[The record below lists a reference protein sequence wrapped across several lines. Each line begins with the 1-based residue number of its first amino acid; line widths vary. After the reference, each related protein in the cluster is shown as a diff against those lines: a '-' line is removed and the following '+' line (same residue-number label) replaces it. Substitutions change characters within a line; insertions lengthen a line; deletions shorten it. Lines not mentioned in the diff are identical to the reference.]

1 MAWLICGAATDW
13 CYRVRTTVGSVDC
26 ASLHPPYVERLSRTY
41 VIRNSCANL
50 AHTYN
55 GRGQTQI
62 GDSIAA
68 RSLPPKIWHK
78 QLRTSEQAGRVG
90 STNRRADREMIDELR
105 RCARGVGFDEQALPE

>member
-1 MAWLICGAATDW
+1 
-13 CYRVRTTVGSVDC
+13 
-26 ASLHPPYVERLSRTY
+26 
-41 VIRNSCANL
+41 L